1 MKLSL
6 RNKLIAVCLST
17 TAFVGLAIVF
27 VIVVGGE
34 LERAIFVVL
43 VIGIGISL
51 FGEIY
56 VQRHPGDGFEAYTR
70 QSSLQPKS
78 YRRGL
83 VPNDS
88 SVPIALVL
96 CPTVDV
102 CLLEIGHVSCYET

>member
-56 VQRHPGDGFEAYTR
+56 VQRHPGRWLRSIHPAI
-70 QSSLQPKS
+70 
-78 YRRGL
+78 
-83 VPNDS
+83 
-88 SVPIALVL
+88 IASA
-96 CPTVDV
+96 
-102 CLLEIGHVSCYET
+102 EIL